1 MIISMIAAVSENGV
15 IGRDGKVP
23 WKLPADLKLFKRLT
37 MGHYLIVGR
46 KTWESI
52 GHPLPG
58 RTMIVLSK
66 QPDFKAE
73 GCLTAASLRNA
84 IKIAQAAGEDEVF
97 IGGGA
102 VIYEQ
107 ALPLADRM
115 YLSRV
120 HGNSRGD
127 TFFPEFQ
134 EKDWKLSMQVEY
146 PKVRGQLRAFT
157 FIILDRKVGKQTE
170 TPYFTAD
177 KPI

>member
-1 MIISMIAAVSENGV
+1 MIISIIAAVSENGA

-37 MGHYLIVGR
+37 MGHHLIVGR

-52 GHPLPG
+52 GKSLPG

-66 QPDFKAE
+66 QPGYEAE
-73 GCLTAASLRNA
+73 GCLTAASLPEA
-84 IKIAQAAGEDEVF
+84 IEMARVEGEDEVF

-115 YLSRV
+115 YLSLV
-120 HGNSRGD
+120 HANVRGD
-127 TFFPEFQ
+127 AFFPEYQ

-146 PKVRGQLRAFT
+146 PKVRGQRLAFT
-157 FIILDRKVGKQTE
+157 FMIFDRKVGK
-170 TPYFTAD
+170 
-177 KPI
+177 